1 VNVPTIY
8 KLTIDRFRC
17 IPQLSWWPA
26 KGVNVILGGGDVGK
40 TTILEAI
47 ALLFGTTNP
56 SALSDT
62 DYHGRAIEDGFQ
74 IEAIVSLPPQSGIN
88 HQLKASWPWVWD
100 GKEACV
106 PGIEEGDNTGEPVY
120 RFRVRGTAELEIIH
134 EVAQPDDTADT
145 FSPTLRRSIGLVR
158 LGGEDRND
166 RDLRL
171 VQGSAL
177 DRLLSDKALRS
188 RLGAQLAKSNVRERL
203 LEEKKKALSD
213 LNVVFTERNLPN
225 KLDLA
230 ITGAQGQSITAL
242 IGLTAKRGDVE
253 LPLVSWGAGTRRFA
267 ALAIAE
273 QNQGEAPI
281 TLVDEVERG
290 LEPYRQR
297 YLMDNLQAGNSQ
309 VFLTTHSP
317 SALAAASLGTVWYLD
332 RNGVIS
338 ELASVE
344 TARHREAD
352 PEAFLSRLTIVAEGA
367 TELGFVTSLIEKALG
382 APLQK
387 HGVHVTDGGG
397 HESTLGLLEAL
408 AAGGLMF
415 AGIVDDEGKYP
426 VRWQRLST
434 GLGTLLLR
442 WDAGCTE
449 QNVIGVVPENRF
461 EELVSDPRGDKTG
474 ARLRTLAIRL
484 GLKGEDKDF
493 ATIKQHAGPNLKP
506 LIIAAACGTVPEGKE
521 AEKRIYKS
529 HAQDWF
535 KSIEGGREL
544 FGKVVGLGIWQS
556 LKPKLLPFCNA
567 IRNTVDLVSIADISI

>member
-1 VNVPTIY
+1 
-8 KLTIDRFRC
+8 
-17 IPQLSWWPA
+17 
-26 KGVNVILGGGDVGK
+26 VNVILGGGDVGK

-47 ALLFGTTNP
+47 GLLFGTTSP

-62 DYHGRAIEDGFQ
+62 DYHGRKIEDGFQ

-100 GKEACV
+100 GKEACI

-120 RFRVRGTAELEIIH
+120 RFRVRGTAELEMIH

-145 FSPTLRRSIGLVR
+145 LSPTLRRSIGLVR

-171 VQGSAL
+171 VQGSGL

-188 RLGAQLAKSNVRERL
+188 RLGAQLAKSNVSEKL
-203 LEEKKKALSD
+203 LDEKKKALSD

-225 KLDLA
+225 NLDLA

-253 LPLVSWGAGTRRFA
+253 LPLASWGAGTRRFA

-317 SALAAASLGTVWYLD
+317 AALAAASRGRIWHLD

-338 ELASVE
+338 ELDSVE

-367 TELGFVTSLIEKALG
+367 TELGFVTSLIEKALS
-382 APLQK
+382 APLEK
-387 HGVHVTDGGG
+387 HGVHIMDGGG

-408 AAGGLMF
+408 AVGGLMF
-415 AGIVDDEGKYP
+415 AGVVDDEGKYP

-434 GLGTLLLR
+434 RLGPLLLR

-449 QNVIGVVPENRF
+449 QNVIGFVPENRL
-461 EELVSDPRGDKTG
+461 EELISDPRGDKTG

-493 ATIKQHAGPNLKP
+493 ATIEQHAGQNLEQ
-506 LIIAAACGTVPEGKE
+506 LIIAAACGTVPQGKE

-544 FGKVVGLGIWQS
+544 FTKVVELGIWPS
-556 LKPKLLPFCNA
+556 LKPRLLPFCNA
-567 IRNTVDLVSIADISI
+567 VRNAVDLVPIADIST